1 MISKINYG
9 LNDTVELKK
18 EHPCATRSKVF
29 VITRMG
35 ADIKIK
41 CVGCGNTMMLTRYNF
56 DKNLKKLIKK
66 AD

>member
-18 EHPCATRSKVF
+18 EHPCTTRSKVF